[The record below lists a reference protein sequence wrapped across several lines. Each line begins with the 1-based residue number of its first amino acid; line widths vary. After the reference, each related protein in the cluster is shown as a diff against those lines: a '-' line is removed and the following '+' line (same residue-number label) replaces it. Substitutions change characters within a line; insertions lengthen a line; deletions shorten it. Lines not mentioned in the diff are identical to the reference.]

1 MGYPRQ
7 MDPKLDRERRKR
19 GLVGV
24 TVWVPAHKTEAVRRM
39 VSRMERRQ
47 PVRRDE
53 VLDRL
58 KGSRDELARF
68 GVDGLS
74 LFGSVGRDEA
84 GSKSDVDLLVDFK
97 PGRPSGMFELVDLKR
112 WLEGRLGRPADIV
125 TPSSLKPRLKARI
138 LKEAIRIF

>member
-1 MGYPRQ
+1 MNRKQ
-7 MDPKLDRERRKR
+7 ERERRRR
-19 GLVGV
+19 GLVDV

-47 PVRRDE
+47 PVRRAE

-58 KGSRDELARF
+58 RNAQEELARF
-68 GVDGLS
+68 GVAGLS

-84 GSKSDVDLLVDFK
+84 SPKSDIDLLVEFK
-97 PGRPSGMFELVDLKR
+97 PGRPSGMFELIDLKR
-112 WLEGRLGRPADIV
+112 WLEGHLGHPADIV
-125 TPSSLKPRLKARI
+125 TPTSLKPRLKGRI

>member
-1 MGYPRQ
+1 MNRKQ
-7 MDPKLDRERRKR
+7 ERERRRR
-19 GLVGV
+19 GLVDV

-47 PVRRDE
+47 PVRRGE

-58 KGSRDELARF
+58 RNAQEELARF
-68 GVDGLS
+68 GVAGLS

-84 GSKSDVDLLVDFK
+84 SPKSDIDLLVEFK
-97 PGRPSGMFELVDLKR
+97 PGRPSGMFELIDLKR
-112 WLEGRLGRPADIV
+112 WLEGHLGHPADIV
-125 TPSSLKPRLKARI
+125 TPTSLKPRLKGRI

>member
-1 MGYPRQ
+1 MRYPRGMNPRQ
-7 MDPKLDRERRKR
+7 DRERRKR
-19 GLVGV
+19 GLVDM

-39 VSRMERRQ
+39 IGRMERRQ
-47 PVRRDE
+47 PIRRRD

-58 KGSRDELARF
+58 QGSQDELARF
-68 GVDGLS
+68 GVSGLS

-84 GSKSDVDLLVDFK
+84 APKSDIDLLVEFM
-97 PGRPSGMFELVDLKR
+97 PGRPTGMFELIDLKR
-112 WLEGRLGRPADIV
+112 WFEGHLGHPADIV